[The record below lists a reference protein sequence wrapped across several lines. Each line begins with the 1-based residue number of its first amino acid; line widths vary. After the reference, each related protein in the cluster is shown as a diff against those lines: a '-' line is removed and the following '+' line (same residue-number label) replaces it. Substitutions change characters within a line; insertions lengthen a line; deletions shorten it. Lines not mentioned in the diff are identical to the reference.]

1 MCIIDKNIK
10 GKNLLEFLKI
20 PLQSTVHNIYTNE
33 FVQMNSHQ
41 PHMKTTI
48 NWLRRNEVIKFTH

>member
-1 MCIIDKNIK
+1 MCLIDKNCK
-10 GKNLLEFLKI
+10 WKNLIKFLKI
-20 PLQSTVHNIYTNE
+20 PLQFTVRNIYTNE